1 VYDLKYPKK
10 SERVYNISKR
20 ATPPMMRDALQS

>member
-10 SERVYNISKR
+10 SEGVYNKIRR
-20 ATPPMMRDALQS
+20 AIPPMMRDAL